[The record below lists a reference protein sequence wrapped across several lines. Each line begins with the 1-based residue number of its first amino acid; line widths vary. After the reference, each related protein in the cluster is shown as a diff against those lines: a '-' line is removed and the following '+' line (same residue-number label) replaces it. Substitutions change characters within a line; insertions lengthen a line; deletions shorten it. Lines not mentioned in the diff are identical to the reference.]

1 MENEKII
8 EKIDRKLTLYALYN
22 SEGNSFDCLSLS
34 FSDKEAVDYYYSN
47 FKLIL
52 NNMVK
57 KKDKNNYDILLSR
70 LDNTSV
76 YRIGYFNQLTGEFV
90 NDKLYLAKF
99 EKSLFTKKIKIK
111 EEKINESK

>member
-8 EKIDRKLTLYALYN
+8 EKIERKLTLYALYN
-22 SEGNSFDCLSLS
+22 SEGGSYDCFSIS

-47 FKLIL
+47 FKEII

-57 KKDKNNYDILLSR
+57 KKDKNNYEMLLSR
-70 LDNTSV
+70 LDNTCV
-76 YRIGYFNQLTGEFV
+76 YRIGYINQLSGELV

-99 EKSLFTKKIKIK
+99 EKSLFTKIIKIK
-111 EEKINESK
+111 EENN